1 MRKRAAGKTKSI
13 TTSRV
18 PLQSGLY
25 IWPGTLRK
33 IIDVEM
39 EIQAIASKSM
49 RVIPKH
55 VSSGDWVI
63 GLGMVL
69 VANCW

>member
-1 MRKRAAGKTKSI
+1 
-13 TTSRV
+13 
-18 PLQSGLY
+18 
-25 IWPGTLRK
+25 
-33 IIDVEM
+33 M

>member
-1 MRKRAAGKTKSI
+1 
-13 TTSRV
+13 
-18 PLQSGLY
+18 
-25 IWPGTLRK
+25 
-33 IIDVEM
+33 M

-63 GLGMVL
+63 GLAMVL
-69 VANCW
+69 VANCWLQDVSQGQTVSSQAA